1 MDNTGL
7 SKNDKS
13 LGMAIH
19 LSTFLKYF
27 FPFGNFIAPLIL
39 WTTNREKPFID
50 HNGREAINFQLS
62 LLLYGVIIAAL
73 CLPFVFFYAGD
84 FISII
89 EHLDDA
95 YYRSRE
101 VSTENLGGYL
111 TVIFLAVLVAFCI
124 FIFEIYAVISAAMK
138 ANNGEEYRYPLCIR
152 FIKTDAE
159 LVFNVDAGVGEGNTA
174 EEENSSTTDEAD
186 PDVDFTDSSST
197 NEQNSSENEQSS

>member
-7 SKNDKS
+7 TKNDKS

-19 LSTFLKYF
+19 LVTFSKYF
-27 FPFGNFIAPLIL
+27 FPFGNFIGPIIL
-39 WTTNREKPFID
+39 WTTNKDKPFID

-95 YYRSRE
+95 FGRSRYMP
-101 VSTENLGGYL
+101 SENIGKYL
-111 TVIFLAVLVAFCI
+111 TVIFLAGIVAFCI
-124 FIFEIYAVISAAMK
+124 FVFEIYAVVTAAMK
-138 ANNGEEYRYPLCIR
+138 ASNGEEYRYPLCIR

-159 LVFNVDAGVGEGNTA
+159 LVFNVDAGVGEEPSTEA
-174 EEENSSTTDEAD
+174 ETTTDD
-186 PDVDFTDSSST
+186 DQPDVDFTDSSQST
-197 NEQNSSENEQSS
+197 NEQNSSENE